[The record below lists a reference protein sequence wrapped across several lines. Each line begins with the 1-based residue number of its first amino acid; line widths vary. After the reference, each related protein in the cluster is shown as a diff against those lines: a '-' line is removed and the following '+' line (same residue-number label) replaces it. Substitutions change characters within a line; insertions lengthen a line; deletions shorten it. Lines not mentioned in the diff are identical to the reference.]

1 MKITQ
6 LENGLIAIDTP
17 YNKEFIAKIKGVGAK
32 WNPIQKVWEADAR
45 TIETVRDIMRD
56 VYGQD
61 DMPQEMV
68 DIRIKVGEEDIW
80 EQTGPVVIFGRTI
93 ATARGRD
100 TGARVGDG
108 VVLESGNVTSGGSMK
123 NWRTII
129 KAGSVV
135 TVYDVPKQAVE
146 KGLGWA
152 DWYGTYEVMEKT
164 DPKAA
169 LLAEKAALM
178 ERLAE
183 IERLLAE

>member
-17 YNKEFIAKIKGVGAK
+17 YNKEFIARIKGVGAK
-32 WNPIQKVWEADAR
+32 WNPTRRVWEADAR

-61 DMPQEMV
+61 DMPQELV
-68 DIRIKVGEEDIW
+68 DVKVKVGDQDIYEDK
-80 EQTGPVVIFGRTI
+80 GAVVIFGRTI
-93 ATARGRD
+93 ATAWGRD

-108 VVLESGNVTSGGSMK
+108 VVLESGKVTSGGSMK

-129 KAGSVV
+129 KAGSVL

-146 KGLGWA
+146 KGLGWV
-152 DWYGTYEVMEKT
+152 DWYGTYEVVGKD